1 MSAHRPGRLGRCP
14 ICRRK
19 FTNTDKDAKLVLL
32 TFQWSPD
39 TRESEHQRIWYRIH
53 EHCVTETDDATIGKQ
68 LAGLYVDMYGLNIH
82 DNTRCG
88 EYE

>member
-1 MSAHRPGRLGRCP
+1 MSGHRPGRLDRCP
-14 ICRRK
+14 ICGRK
-19 FTNTDKDAKLVLL
+19 FTGNNKDVKLALL

-39 TRESEHQRIWYRIH
+39 TGESEHQRIRYRIH
-53 EHCVTETDDATIGKQ
+53 GHCVTEADDATIGKQ
-68 LAGLYVDMYGLNIH
+68 LAGLYMDLGGPNIH